1 MASPLP
7 SPPPTVLS
15 FRGVSKTYQSRKG
28 DVPAV
33 ENVDLEVRRGE
44 FVSIV
49 GPSGCGKST
58 LLKMTAGVV
67 NPTTG
72 DIRVGET
79 SVDAAVPPAGYL
91 GMVFQSPVLL
101 DWRTVLENVLLPI
114 EILDRDKRDARRK
127 AGELLTMVG
136 LDGFENRHPAEL
148 SGGMQQRVAICRALV
163 FDPEILLMDEPFGA
177 LDALTR
183 DEMAVELLRLWEETQ
198 KTILF
203 VTHSIEEAVFLSDR
217 VIVMSPRP
225 GRVNLEVVSGLPRPR
240 APGLR
245 YEPEFGE
252 YSQQIRDSIY
262 SGKRLFAGDGS
273 EGPSEPLGE

>member
-1 MASPLP
+1 VASER
-7 SPPPTVLS
+7 SSENSAVLS
-15 FRGVSKTYQSRKG
+15 FQGVSKTYQSRKG
-28 DVPAV
+28 DVDAV
-33 ENVDLEVRRGE
+33 EKVDLEVRRGE

-72 DIRVGET
+72 HIRVGET
-79 SVDAAVPPAGYL
+79 SVDAGDPPAGYL
-91 GMVFQSPVLL
+91 GMVFQTPVLL

-114 EILDRDKRDARRK
+114 EILDRDRRDARQK
-127 AGELLTMVG
+127 AAKLLSMVG

-183 DEMAVELLRLWEETQ
+183 DEMALELLRVWEETQ

-225 GRVNLEVVSGLPRPR
+225 GRVELEVVSDLPRPR
-240 APGLR
+240 EPGLR
-245 YEPEFGE
+245 YGTEFGE
-252 YSQQIRDSIY
+252 YSQRIRDSIY
-262 SGKRLFAGDGS
+262 SGRRQSDDGK
-273 EGPSEPLGE
+273 EGLGEPLGK